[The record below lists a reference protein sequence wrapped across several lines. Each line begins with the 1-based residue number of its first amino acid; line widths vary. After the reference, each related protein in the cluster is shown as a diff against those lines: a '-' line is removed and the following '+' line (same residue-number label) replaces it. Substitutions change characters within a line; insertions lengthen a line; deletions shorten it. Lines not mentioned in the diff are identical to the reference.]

1 MKLSF
6 SVRVNNTYVRL
17 EVTISDK
24 HIFINISN
32 LGSYHFMCK
41 CVAFVFMKYR
51 IYCCSEGGKN
61 KLESIEMKV
70 DLASEKA
77 ARWGENANIRNER
90 LLWP

>member
-1 MKLSF
+1 
-6 SVRVNNTYVRL
+6 
-17 EVTISDK
+17 
-24 HIFINISN
+24 
-32 LGSYHFMCK
+32 MCK